1 MNHFFDPI
9 KDENTKE
16 KPNDWPQNVVGYDLE
31 SIGITSSFPSLA
43 GYYSLPGDPQK
54 EKKQE
59 DLPPL
64 PPPQIIPI
72 QRSSITQREAQS
84 ILASVHVI
92 RMELKRT
99 QEQIR
104 LLEIRSML
112 QIQLII
118 NQRELDNLKRARE
131 KL

>member
-1 MNHFFDPI
+1 MNHFFDPT
-9 KDENTKE
+9 KDENIQ
-16 KPNDWPQNVVGYDLE
+16 PNDWPKNVVGYDLE
-31 SIGITSSFPSLA
+31 SIGYTSSSPSLA

-59 DLPPL
+59 ALPPL
-64 PPPQIIPI
+64 PPPPQRIPI
-72 QRSSITQREAQS
+72 QRSYITQREAQI
-84 ILASVHVI
+84 ILASIHVV

-118 NQRELDNLKRARE
+118 NQRELDNLKRSRE